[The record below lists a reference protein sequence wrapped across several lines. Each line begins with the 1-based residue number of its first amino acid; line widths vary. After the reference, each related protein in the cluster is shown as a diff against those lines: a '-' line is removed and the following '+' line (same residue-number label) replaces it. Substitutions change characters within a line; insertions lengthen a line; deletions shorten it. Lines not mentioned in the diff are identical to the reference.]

1 VPSTSQWLQ
10 ISPNPRKSLRN
21 YSNKQI
27 DARFGS
33 RTRYLRA
40 TQSCIAHCVRI
51 EIFWI
56 NARPGHTG
64 NYRPFVFTL
73 KEDIVGIS
81 ARNQLNGKI
90 TEIVLGDVMAHIT
103 VRVGQN
109 LIESVITRKS
119 ADELKLKK
127 GDAVTVT
134 VKATEVMIAKGE

>member
-1 VPSTSQWLQ
+1 MVHAKLFDKYP
-10 ISPNPRKSLRN
+10 
-21 YSNKQI
+21 
-27 DARFGS
+27 A
-33 RTRYLRA
+33 
-40 TQSCIAHCVRI
+40 
-51 EIFWI
+51 
-56 NARPGHTG
+56 GHTG

>member
-1 VPSTSQWLQ
+1 M
-10 ISPNPRKSLRN
+10 
-21 YSNKQI
+21 
-27 DARFGS
+27 
-33 RTRYLRA
+33 
-40 TQSCIAHCVRI
+40 
-51 EIFWI
+51 
-56 NARPGHTG
+56 
-64 NYRPFVFTL
+64 
-73 KEDIVGIS
+73 GIS

-119 ADELKLKK
+119 ADELNLKK

>member
-1 VPSTSQWLQ
+1 L
-10 ISPNPRKSLRN
+10 IS
-21 YSNKQI
+21 
-27 DARFGS
+27 
-33 RTRYLRA
+33 
-40 TQSCIAHCVRI
+40 
-51 EIFWI
+51 
-56 NARPGHTG
+56 ARPGHTG